1 MSAQRLRD
9 AAKVLRERAEAA
21 TPGPWHLFGMAGVG
35 AKDFEVVDERRVVCD
50 GCEETVDR
58 MGCYLREDATYI
70 ATMHPGV
77 ALALADWL
85 DDQADRA
92 AEHEAVWESGKRQYP
107 KAWEGR
113 TVEGNVQHHYAHPLT
128 VADLILGAE

>member
-9 AAKVLRERAEAA
+9 AAKVLRGRAEAA
-21 TPGPWHLFGMAGVG
+21 TPGPWIAEYSKKSGHCVIDAESRNALDSVARATHFRDVG
-35 AKDFEVVDERRVVCD
+35 
-50 GCEETVDR
+50 
-58 MGCYLREDATYI
+58 DATFI

-85 DDQADRA
+85 DSVAGRATDIANTLILSGQAWAVARA
-92 AEHEAVWESGKRQYP
+92 
-107 KAWEGR
+107 
-113 TVEGNVQHHYAHPLT
+113 NVAGLDHATT